1 MRFEALLDRN
11 KVNLVNFQYHLNCQ
25 DIHDKTGDIEL
36 GMVERSQNTLY
47 GYFYF
52 KSHHPNV
59 NRCDL
64 ILCWIEIRKIK

>member
-36 GMVERSQNTLY
+36 GMVERSQNTL
-47 GYFYF
+47 
-52 KSHHPNV
+52 
-59 NRCDL
+59 
-64 ILCWIEIRKIK
+64 